1 MSSSGVS
8 STARKREGWN
18 FKCALTFRYNQAPPA
33 IAYIYCYKIVLWLFW
48 ISELPLYNV
57 LQLFCGL
64 TKWPN
69 ISKHTQYEKN
79 TSRVP

>member
-33 IAYIYCYKIVLWLFW
+33 IAYIHCYKIVLMF
-48 ISELPLYNV
+48 YN
-57 LQLFCGL
+57 G
-64 TKWPN
+64 
-69 ISKHTQYEKN
+69 IRYE
-79 TSRVP
+79 

>member
-33 IAYIYCYKIVLWLFW
+33 IAYIHCYKIVLMF
-48 ISELPLYNV
+48 YNV
-57 LQLFCGL
+57 SVLVDASL
-64 TKWPN
+64 TS
-69 ISKHTQYEKN
+69 IVDSAGSYKHLL
-79 TSRVP
+79 

>member
-33 IAYIYCYKIVLWLFW
+33 IAYIHCYKIVLMFYNTYIYKFAYNSL
-48 ISELPLYNV
+48 IINTLY
-57 LQLFCGL
+57 
-64 TKWPN
+64 T
-69 ISKHTQYEKN
+69 
-79 TSRVP
+79 